1 MVLQYLLKALL
12 MEYGIRYV
20 VGADLSPKANDLAL
34 KKEHYTL
41 LFIKDAGCS
50 LYFNQVLLDFPA
62 NSLIFVPFGTL
73 LKSNPKES
81 REFVL
86 IYFTESFFCRSEWD
100 CNFLQNFFSTS
111 VDSSTYRFLSVP
123 DEYLFYY
130 EFVRTHLEMARKQS
144 PESIQHVLAFNIIKQ
159 ILLLG
164 EVYLG
169 DRDSARFMGESES
182 AMVVNRFQQLII
194 EHVSKEK
201 HVSYYADCL
210 KVSPRKLAAYT
221 KEVAGKTPKELITD
235 GLVRVAKRLLAN
247 SKLSIKQIAWQLG
260 YTDENNF
267 SAFFSKE
274 AGESPK
280 KYRNNWK
287 K

>member
-1 MVLQYLLKALL
+1 
-12 MEYGIRYV
+12 MEYGIRYI
-20 VGADLSPKANDLAL
+20 VGTDLSPIVSDLAL
-34 KKEHYTL
+34 KKEYYAL
-41 LFIKDAGCS
+41 LFIKSAGCT

-62 NSLIFVPFGTL
+62 NSLIFVPFGTS

-86 IYFTESFFCRSEWD
+86 IYFTESFFCRSDWD
-100 CNFLQNFFSTS
+100 CTFLQNFFSIS
-111 VDSSTYRFLSVP
+111 VDSATYRVLGVP

-130 EFVRTHLEMARKQS
+130 EFVRTHLEMARMQS

-164 EVYLG
+164 QVYLG
-169 DRDSARFMGESES
+169 DRHSAKFMEESES
-182 AMVVNRFQQLII
+182 ALVVNRFQQLIL
-194 EHVSKEK
+194 EHVSHEK
-201 HVSYYADCL
+201 HVSYYADRL
-210 KVSPRKLAAYT
+210 KVSPRKLAMYT
-221 KEVAGKTPKELITD
+221 KEVTSKTPKVLIAD
-235 GLVRVAKRLLAN
+235 GLIRVAKRLLAN
-247 SKLSIKQIAWQLG
+247 SRLSIKQIAWQLG

-280 KYRNNWK
+280 NYRNNLK
-287 K
+287 R